1 MAARLKLEGIDG
13 GVPPDVES
21 AAQSDSTRA
30 PHQARTRGGPTA
42 GRAFAIARAVV
53 HGRSQPVA
61 RAVCSIATT
70 SETPAA
76 GAAGRPARAGGRR
89 GDSRSVMP
97 SDALGRTRATLAGP
111 AGAREDARSPR
122 RGRDRGLE
130 RPRAPGMSCRR
141 PPPPRAGY
149 VPAPCTHRPS
159 LLPTGRGGER
169 PGSEGPRAPAPG
181 GRRSRNKVSVG
192 EPADGS
198 LARPARR
205 PRGPV
210 GARTPRRRMPRP
222 GRRRRA
228 RRSARRGADPPAPRS
243 TDPRTQRAP
252 APPPRRLP
260 RAARRAA
267 ESAPRRS
274 RRAARPEAAGATGGT

>member
-1 MAARLKLEGIDG
+1 MYGCLKALSVGHPLQRVMAQSTHIQIPMSASASSHD
-13 GVPPDVES
+13 PS

-30 PHQARTRGGPTA
+30 PHQAQTRGGPTA

-76 GAAGRPARAGGRR
+76 SVAGQPVRAGGRR

-111 AGAREDARSPR
+111 AGVREDVWSPR

-141 PPPPRAGY
+141 APPPRAGR

-169 PGSEGPRAPAPG
+169 PGPAK
-181 GRRSRNKVSVG
+181 GR
-192 EPADGS
+192 E
-198 LARPARR
+198 
-205 PRGPV
+205 
-210 GARTPRRRMPRP
+210 
-222 GRRRRA
+222 
-228 RRSARRGADPPAPRS
+228 
-243 TDPRTQRAP
+243 
-252 APPPRRLP
+252 PPRLEEGEVVTRYP
-260 RAARRAA
+260 
-267 ESAPRRS
+267 
-274 RRAARPEAAGATGGT
+274 

>member
-141 PPPPRAGY
+141 PPPPRAGC

-169 PGSEGPRAPAPG
+169 PGRAK
-181 GRRSRNKVSVG
+181 GR
-192 EPADGS
+192 E
-198 LARPARR
+198 
-205 PRGPV
+205 
-210 GARTPRRRMPRP
+210 
-222 GRRRRA
+222 
-228 RRSARRGADPPAPRS
+228 
-243 TDPRTQRAP
+243 
-252 APPPRRLP
+252 PPRLEEGEVVTRYP
-260 RAARRAA
+260 
-267 ESAPRRS
+267 
-274 RRAARPEAAGATGGT
+274 

>member
-30 PHQARTRGGPTA
+30 PHQAQTRGGPTA

-61 RAVCSIATT
+61 RAVCSTATT
-70 SETPAA
+70 SETPTA
-76 GAAGRPARAGGRR
+76 GAAGQPARAGGRR

-111 AGAREDARSPR
+111 TGAREDARSPR

-130 RPRAPGMSCRR
+130 RPREPGMSCRR
-141 PPPPRAGY
+141 APPPRAGR

-169 PGSEGPRAPAPG
+169 LRPRAPAPG

-198 LARPARR
+198 LACPARR
-205 PRGPV
+205 PREPV
-210 GARTPRRRMPRP
+210 GQTAPRRRMPRP

-228 RRSARRGADPPAPRS
+228 RRSARRGADPPAPRR
-243 TDPRTQRAP
+243 TDPRTQRAT
-252 APPPRRLP
+252 APPPRSLP

-267 ESAPRRS
+267 ESPPRRS
-274 RRAARPEAAGATGGT
+274 RRAARPEAAGTTGGT